1 MSASVTVHCN
11 RQWADGACAH
21 RLYTD
26 AVTLDEARG
35 VARWLGWRTHPG
47 GLDYCPTHSGNPTPG
62 PVADVVQLHAH
73 ATADGGGKG
82 DQEPTPLEILTSAA
96 QRLRALATAVDEDIA
111 DNPYWHTQH
120 TAREHWFANG
130 IDCAVGGPAGVLA
143 GLLTPANA
151 RLLAQT
157 LEHRHP
163 RTAIPAEL
171 FLLGR
176 NIHRSA
182 NR

>member
-26 AVTLDEARG
+26 AVTLDEARS

-62 PVADVVQLHAH
+62 PAADVVQLHAH
-73 ATADGGGKG
+73 ATADGGSA
-82 DQEPTPLEILTSAA
+82 PTPLEVLTSAA

-111 DNPYWHTQH
+111 DNPYWHSQH
-120 TAREHWFANG
+120 TAREDWFANG
-130 IDCAVGGPAGVLA
+130 ITNAVGGPAGVLA
-143 GLLTPANA
+143 GLLSPANA
-151 RLLAQT
+151 RLFAQA
-157 LEHRHP
+157 LEDRRP

-171 FLLGR
+171 FLISR
-176 NIHRSA
+176 NIQRSA